1 MIEKYKKKQEN
12 KMLENKETENN
23 EVKDKI
29 WTEKDTIEA
38 ETRQIADLLGFNSEI
53 TIQEQDRK
61 ENTIIQGEIP
71 AILYQ
76 RKKYKGKKKK

>member
-1 MIEKYKKKQEN
+1 MVEKSKTKQEN
-12 KMLENKETENN
+12 KMLENN
-23 EVKDKI
+23 EVKDKV

-53 TIQEQDRK
+53 TIQEQERKDKK
-61 ENTIIQGEIP
+61 ENTVIQGEIP